1 MYDVGN
7 FVEMKMP
14 HACTI
19 KSTGKKANRWEI
31 IRVGADIK
39 IRCTNCQHLVMLS
52 RYEFERRL
60 KKVLGH

>member
-7 FVEMKMP
+7 FVEMKKT

-31 IRVGADIK
+31 IRVVRI
-39 IRCTNCQHLVMLS
+39 
-52 RYEFERRL
+52 L
-60 KKVLGH
+60 KFAVQIANIS